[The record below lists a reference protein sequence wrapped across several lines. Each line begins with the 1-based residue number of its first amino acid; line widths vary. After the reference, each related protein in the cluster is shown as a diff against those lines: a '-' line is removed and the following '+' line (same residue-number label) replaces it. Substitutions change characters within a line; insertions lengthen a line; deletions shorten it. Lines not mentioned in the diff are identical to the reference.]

1 MAELGEALLA
11 MHAARHR
18 FRTLRATVRDWH
30 DRPVSQRAAERY
42 AETPEGIQSG
52 FADIVR
58 ERAEAGESWQTTTE
72 GLWRIWFERPDRFRT
87 ERDDP
92 LRGPELG
99 ISDGE
104 RWWMYAREYGP
115 DSNEADPAVGSG
127 IGDEAELLLDP
138 SPLLAPLRFEAL
150 AQEEIAGREAIRLHG
165 SPRPGRH
172 HSFALMRLGHGV
184 SEIELAVD
192 RERGI
197 LLRQALLLDER
208 PYQVTELVEVA
219 FDESFPAETFTFVLP
234 PGETRRP
241 GDEPEAREVTVEEAA
256 ELAPFSVFMLEL
268 PEEWERRAS
277 YFPGDDRHGYPQVVS
292 FQFRLP
298 DASHRVFLV
307 ERETG
312 SRDPLDD
319 HFRWEQREFDGEC
332 VEVSPQERPMETRV
346 RLAREGTS
354 ITLSSD
360 SLDLDQ
366 LLHLTRALRRVA

>member
-1 MAELGEALLA
+1 MAELGEALVA

-18 FRTLRATVRDWH
+18 FRTLRATVRERH
-30 DRPVSQRAAERY
+30 DGPLSQRAAERY
-42 AETPEGIQSG
+42 AETPEGKQSG

-72 GLWRIWFERPDRFRT
+72 GLWRIWFDRPDRLRT

-104 RWWMYAREYGP
+104 RWWMYDREYRP
-115 DSNEADPAVGSG
+115 YSNEDDLSVGSG
-127 IGDEAELLLDP
+127 IGDEAEFLLDP
-138 SPLLAPLRFEAL
+138 SPLLAPLRFEACGRE
-150 AQEEIAGREAIRLHG
+150 QIAGRSAIRLRG
-165 SPRPGRH
+165 SARPGRH

-184 SEIELAVD
+184 SEIELCVD

-219 FDESFPAETFTFVLP
+219 FDESFSAETFTFVLP
-234 PGETRRP
+234 PDETRRP
-241 GDEPEAREVTVEEAA
+241 GDEPEAREVTVEEAVA
-256 ELAPFSVFMLEL
+256 LAPFSVFMLEL
-268 PEEWERRAS
+268 AEEWERRAS
-277 YFPGDDRHGYPQVVS
+277 YFPGDDRHGYPPVVS
-292 FQFRLP
+292 FQYRLP
-298 DASHRVFLV
+298 DASHRILLV

-312 SRDPLDD
+312 TRDPLDD
-319 HFRWEQREFDGEC
+319 HFEWQQREFDGER

-346 RLAREGTS
+346 RLDRDGTS
-354 ITLSSD
+354 ITLSSE
-360 SLDLDQ
+360 SLDLNQ
-366 LLHLTRALRRVA
+366 LLDMTRALRHVA